1 MISGL
6 PVEVIAKD
14 VGTVFTGRDIVRT
27 GRQTTLFTG
36 FVMLYIADFRETG
49 CTPLLT
55 ASLGYG
61 LPIVGMAISITC
73 CMTGLICALPIVT
86 GARGW

>member
-14 VGTVFTGRDIVRT
+14 VGTVFTSRDIVRT

-36 FVMLYIADFRETG
+36 FVMLDIAGFRETG
-49 CTPLLT
+49 CTRLRT
-55 ASLGYG
+55 ASSGYG
-61 LPIVGMAISITC
+61 LLVVKRRYPPLVA
-73 CMTGLICALPIVT
+73 
-86 GARGW
+86 